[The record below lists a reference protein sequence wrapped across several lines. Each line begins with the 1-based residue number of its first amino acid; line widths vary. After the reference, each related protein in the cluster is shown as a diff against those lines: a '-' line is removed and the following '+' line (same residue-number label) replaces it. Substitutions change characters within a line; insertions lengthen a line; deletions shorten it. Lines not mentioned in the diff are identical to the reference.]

1 MEFVN
6 DDATRT
12 QFELLM
18 VSQSMD
24 RPRPLIPAKAGI
36 QHLNGRARHFVV
48 LGPRFPGDERTDRTD
63 REEKL
68 MRLLGGF
75 LGVLIAVASAQPV
88 SAQEPFYKGKSLRLI
103 ISVGVAG
110 GFGEY
115 ARTLAEYWGRH
126 IPGNPHIIVQSMP
139 GAGGLIATNHL
150 YVQAPQDG
158 TVVAMVN
165 ATAPLAPLW
174 GSRGARFDAL
184 RFNAIGALDRSDGTC
199 AFWHTARAKTWNDLL
214 TYENT
219 VGSIGA
225 GSPMEV
231 YAVMLNKLFG
241 TKIRVVGGYK
251 AGSDIDLAM
260 QRQEVDG
267 RCGTHLKSIPALH
280 PDWIR
285 DNKLLVPIVVS
296 DKRNKNYPDTP
307 ALMEFVKDTPTRQTI
322 DLVTVTQKLDRP
334 ILAPPNVPAERLQ
347 ELRAGLAA
355 TARDPA
361 FLADIKKRNL
371 TLDFTGAEEMAKIYA
386 EAFASPPAVVDA
398 VKAILSTK

>member
-1 MEFVN
+1 MRVGW
-6 DDATRT
+6 
-12 QFELLM
+12 
-18 VSQSMD
+18 S
-24 RPRPLIPAKAGI
+24 AG
-36 QHLNGRARHFVV
+36 
-48 LGPRFPGDERTDRTD
+48 
-63 REEKL
+63 
-68 MRLLGGF
+68 LLGM
-75 LGVLIAVASAQPV
+75 VLALAGAGPTL
-88 SAQEPFYKGKSLRLI
+88 AQEPYYKGKTIRLI

-115 ARTLAEYWGRH
+115 ARTLAEHYGRH
-126 IPGNPHIIVQSMP
+126 IPGNPNIIVQSMP

-174 GSRGARFDAL
+174 GTRGARFDTPKL
-184 RFNAIGALDRSDGTC
+184 HAIGALDRADGTC
-199 AFWHTARAKTWNDLL
+199 VFWHTAPAKTWNDLL
-214 TYENT
+214 KNDVT
-219 VGSIGA
+219 VGSIGV

-231 YAVMLNKLFG
+231 YAVMLNRLFG
-241 TKIRVVGGYK
+241 AKIRVVGGYK

-285 DNKLLVPIVVS
+285 DKRLLVPIVVAEE
-296 DKRNKNYPDTP
+296 RNKDYPTTP
-307 ALMEFVKDTPTRQTI
+307 ALMEFVKDKATRQTI

-334 ILAPPNVPAERLQ
+334 ILAPPNTPAEQIR
-347 ELRAGLAA
+347 ELRAALAA

-361 FLADIKKRNL
+361 FLAEIKKKNL
-371 TLDFTGAEEMAKIYA
+371 TIDYTGAEEMTRIYT
-386 EAFASPPAVVDA
+386 EAFASPSDVIEA
-398 VKAILSTK
+398 VKAILGGAK

>member
-1 MEFVN
+1 MRVVVG
-6 DDATRT
+6 
-12 QFELLM
+12 LL
-18 VSQSMD
+18 
-24 RPRPLIPAKAGI
+24 G
-36 QHLNGRARHFVV
+36 VV
-48 LGPRFPGDERTDRTD
+48 L
-63 REEKL
+63 
-68 MRLLGGF
+68 
-75 LGVLIAVASAQPV
+75 AVASANPAF
-88 SAQEPFYKGKSLRLI
+88 AQEPFYKGKTLRLI

-115 ARTLAEYWGRH
+115 ARSLAEHIGRH
-126 IPGNPHIIVQSMP
+126 IPGHPHVIVQSMP

-174 GSRGARFDAL
+174 GSRGARFDTL
-184 RFNAIGALDRSDGTC
+184 KFNSIGALDRADGTC
-199 AFWHTARAKTWNDLL
+199 AFWHTARAKTWNDIL
-214 TYENT
+214 THENT

-241 TKIRVVGGYK
+241 AKIRVVGGYK

-285 DNKLLVPIVVS
+285 DHKLLVPIVVS
-296 DKRNKNYPDTP
+296 EKRNKDYPNVP
-307 ALMEFVKDTPTRQTI
+307 ALMEFVKDQATRQTI
-322 DLVTVTQKLDRP
+322 DLLTVTQKLDRP
-334 ILAPPNVPAERLQ
+334 ILAPPNTPVERLR
-347 ELRAGLAA
+347 ELRTALAA
-355 TARDPA
+355 TVRDPA
-361 FLADIKKRNL
+361 FLAEMKKKHL
-371 TLDFTGAEEMAKIYA
+371 TIDPTGAEEMAKIYA
-386 EAFASPPAVVDA
+386 DAFASPAAVIEA
-398 VKAILSTK
+398 VKTILGAK